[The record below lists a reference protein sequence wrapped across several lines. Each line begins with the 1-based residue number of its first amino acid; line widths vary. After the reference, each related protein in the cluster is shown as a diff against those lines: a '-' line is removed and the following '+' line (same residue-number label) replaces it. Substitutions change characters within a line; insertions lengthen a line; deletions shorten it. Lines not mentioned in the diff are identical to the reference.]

1 MTYQWLGLIHWLMNS
16 HSHRNT
22 NWIVSRTNLGS
33 VTMLFIF
40 CELTTPFVN
49 NSLLYVQSGDFSGEK
64 AYCLHTTAFRIACY
78 GSFISDVIR
87 YLIGIILDFHIAH
100 TMFREVRSLTSGYN
114 FSYPKS
120 KHEKLHNQVW
130 QACSDTF
137 PLISYRT

>member
-1 MTYQWLGLIHWLMNS
+1 MFNQAILAERKPT
-16 HSHRNT
+16 
-22 NWIVSRTNLGS
+22 VSILLQRFGS
-33 VTMLFIF
+33 PVT
-40 CELTTPFVN
+40 VH
-49 NSLLYVQSGDFSGEK
+49 
-64 AYCLHTTAFRIACY
+64 LH
-78 GSFISDVIR
+78 ISDVIR
-87 YLIGIILDFHIAH
+87 YLIGIISDFHIAH